1 MTENTIEKYQFKITI
16 AVSLMVILF
25 IITMSVQLATWKTNV
40 ENSENIINERI
51 NYINTK
57 YLEMTN
63 QITILEDKAIARDIQ
78 LTEIKVKLTN
88 IETLLVELKLDIKQI
103 AR

>member
-88 IETLLVELKLDIKQI
+88 IETLLVELKSDIKQI